1 LKSFHEIL
9 RGSLVLKAFL
19 LLLPALILFNTL
31 LFASQKIKPK
41 TVLVLA
47 SYNPTSPV
55 GFLWNKGIQSVLKS
69 QKSFPVD
76 INIEHLDLTRF
87 NDDRYVQRLIDLYRY
102 KYSQNKPNLII
113 PIYNGALGFVLKYGQ
128 DIFPE
133 IPIAFAGVERQFV
146 ESHTLGPNTTGL
158 LSVNSYGKTL
168 ELALNLQP
176 DTRHIAVVSGAGI
189 IGRRWG
195 QNAWEAFRSY
205 KGRADFVDLRGLPMQ
220 AILDKVSRL
229 PARTVVMYV
238 TLLKD
243 GVGEKFTAPE
253 ALSQISRVTSAPVYS
268 FWDLMLGHGMLGGYL
283 SSAEEKGKQI
293 AELGLR
299 ILNGEK
305 PVNIP
310 LARESGLKYMFDWR
324 ELKRWNIP
332 QDKLPA
338 GSIIRFKKL
347 NLWDSY
353 KGWIIAAIAAVLLQV
368 LIISYL
374 LHQRRIR
381 HRFEERL
388 QREELKYRTVA
399 DYTYDWEYWE
409 TSDGKFRYVSPSCK
423 RISGYSA
430 QDFKDNSGLLREI
443 IVPEDRKTWD
453 DHHHFD
459 PQERSESKAV
469 QFRIQKPDG
478 EVRWIEHLCQIISDT
493 QGKITGVRASN
504 RDISWRKKQEVE
516 IQDRLEFEK
525 FISQF
530 STELINVSSDQLD
543 LKIHEVLSQIG
554 AYMHVDRSYLFQFNW
569 ERTEFRIPH
578 LWEAEDI
585 PVGVVV
591 RGAIVGEQFPWLAE
605 NLLSNRDISISD
617 VEELAFEE
625 ATSEYKYC
633 RHMGIQ
639 AFLVLPIEVEGIP
652 VCAIGLDLIGTKRE
666 WPEELK
672 GRLRLVGQNLGNA
685 IARKH
690 SELTLQEAYNQI
702 ESLKDRLEAETTY
715 LQQEIKQEHN
725 FENIIG
731 QSQALKYV
739 LYRVEQV
746 SSTDSPVIVL
756 GETGVGKE
764 LVARAIHKLS
774 HRNKRALV
782 KVNCAAL
789 PVNLVES
796 ELFGHEKGAFTGATM
811 RQVGRFELASG
822 STLFLDEIGEMPME
836 TQAKLLRVLESGE
849 FERVGNPKTFYSDAR
864 IVASTNRD
872 LEKAVRE
879 GVFRQ
884 DLWYRLKVFPISLPP
899 LRERTE
905 DIPLLVTWFLKELSR
920 KLGKSGIEIPKEAMR
935 ALQAYRWPG
944 NVRELKHMIEVALI
958 TAHGKKLKL
967 EFPETSYNGISI
979 IKPLEEMERDYIL
992 QVLKEKKWKI
1002 GGADGVAS
1010 ALGMHPNTLRSRIK
1024 KLGIK
1029 KPSPDQK
1036 AQ

>member
-1 LKSFHEIL
+1 MLISGQTERFSVRGLIAKALLFVLSVFVLFH
-9 RGSLVLKAFL
+9 S
-19 LLLPALILFNTL
+19 T
-31 LFASQKIKPK
+31 LFASQKPGPK

-55 GFLWNKGIQSVLKS
+55 GFLWNQGIQSALKS

-87 NDDRYVQRLIDLYRY
+87 NDYRYVQRLIDLYSY
-102 KYSQNKPNLII
+102 KYSKNKPDLII

-133 IPIAFAGVERQFV
+133 VPIAFAGVERKFV
-146 ESHTLGPNTTGL
+146 ESHTLRPNITGL

-168 ELALNLQP
+168 DLAFNLQP
-176 DTRHIAVVSGAGI
+176 DTRHVAVVSGAGI
-189 IGRRWG
+189 IGGRWG
-195 QNAWEAFRSY
+195 QNAWKAFRPY
-205 KGRADFVDLRGLPMQ
+205 EGRADFVDLRGLPMQ

-229 PARTVVMYV
+229 PAQTVVMYV
-238 TLLKD
+238 TLLED

-268 FWDLMLGHGMLGGYL
+268 FWDLMLGHGMVGGYL
-283 SSAEEKGKQI
+283 SSAEEKGKAV

-299 ILNGEK
+299 ILDGEK

-310 LARESGLKYMFDWR
+310 LARESGLQYMFDWR
-324 ELKRWNIP
+324 ELKRWSIP
-332 QDKLPA
+332 EDGLPP
-338 GSIIRFKKL
+338 GSIVKFKEL
-347 NLWDSY
+347 TLWDEH
-353 KGWIIAAIAAVLLQV
+353 KIQILGAAGLIVLQG

-381 HRFEERL
+381 RRFKERL
-388 QREELKYRTVA
+388 LRQELKYRTVA
-399 DYTYDWEYWE
+399 DYTYDWECWE
-409 TSDGKFRYVSPSCK
+409 TSDGKLRYVSPSCE
-423 RISGYSA
+423 RITGYAA
-430 QDFKDNSGLLREI
+430 QDFKDNPGLLREI

-453 DHHHFD
+453 DHHHSD
-459 PQERSESKAV
+459 PQERSKSRAI

-478 EVRWIEHLCQIISDT
+478 EVRWIEHVCQPIPDI
-493 QGKITGVRASN
+493 QGEGLGVRASN
-504 RDISWRKKQEVE
+504 RDITGRKKQEVE
-516 IQDRLEFEK
+516 ILERLEFEE
-525 FISQF
+525 FMARF

-543 LKIHEVLSQIG
+543 PKIQEVLSRIR
-554 AYMHVDRSYLFQFNW
+554 AFMDVDRSYLFQFN
-569 ERTEFRIPH
+569 RKKTEFRISH
-578 LWEAEDI
+578 LWEAEYV
-585 PVGVVV
+585 PVDQVV
-591 RGAIVGEQFPWLAE
+591 RGVLLKGYFPWLAE
-605 NLLSNRDISISD
+605 NLFTGNDVVIHD
-617 VEELAFEE
+617 VEELSLHE
-625 ATSEYKYC
+625 AQKEYEYC
-633 RHMGIQ
+633 RNVGIQ
-639 AFLVLPIEVEGIP
+639 SFLILPIQVEGAP
-652 VCAIGLDLIGTKRE
+652 LCAIGVDVIRTKRE
-666 WPEELK
+666 WSEEIRS
-672 GRLRLVGQNLGNA
+672 RLRLIGENFGNA

-690 SELTLQEAYNQI
+690 AELTLLKAYNHI
-702 ESLKDRLEAETTY
+702 ESLKDRLEAESIY

-731 QSQALKYV
+731 QSKALKYV

-746 SSTDSPVIVL
+746 SLTDSPVIVL

-774 HRNKRALV
+774 PRSKRALV

-811 RQVGRFELASG
+811 RQLGRFELASG

-849 FERVGNPKTFYSDAR
+849 FERVGNPKTLHSDAR

-879 GVFRQ
+879 GMFRQ
-884 DLWYRLKVFPISLPP
+884 DLWYRLKVFPITVPP

-905 DIPLLVTWFLKELSR
+905 DISLLVTWFSEQLSR
-920 KLGKSGIEIPKEAMR
+920 KLGKSGGVEISEHAMQ

-967 EFPETSYNGISI
+967 EFPETSQMEINI

-992 QVLKEKKWKI
+992 QVLKTKGWKI
-1002 GGADGVAS
+1002 GGVDGVAS

-1029 KPSPDQK
+1029 KNP
-1036 AQ
+1036 